1 MLQSIAKDFS
11 PPTEAL
17 SRAREFLSQRLL
29 GQTEI
34 VDLALS
40 ALLAGGHLLLEGPPG
55 VGKTTLARSLAEVFG
70 GKFKR
75 IQLTSDLLPSEIV
88 GVLRPTS
95 DGRDFEFREGPVF
108 SNFLLADELNRTG
121 PKTQA
126 ALLEAMAEG
135 TVSVDGKTYRLPDPF
150 FVVATQNPLEYQ
162 GVYPLAESQL
172 DRFMLELRLPL
183 PPEKAEFEIY
193 KNHQGIIQVNEDRIE
208 PILPV
213 SGIAQIRAQVG
224 RVFIEESLLQYAF
237 ELIQATRSQPEVSYG
252 VSVRGGLQYLQAVR
266 AYAYLKGRAFVLPED
281 LRALATPA
289 LAHRLRL
296 DEGDLEGSRK
306 IKLVESILEKVRAPQ

>member
-1 MLQSIAKDFS
+1 MLQPIPQEFS

-17 SRAREFLSQRLL
+17 AQARSFLSQRLL
-29 GQTEI
+29 GQTQI

-40 ALLAGGHLLLEGPPG
+40 ALLGGGHLLLEGPPG

-88 GVLRPTS
+88 GVLRPTP

-183 PPEKAEFEIY
+183 PPQKSEFEIY
-193 KNHQGIIQVNEDRIE
+193 QNQSAEPRSSVSTGGPLIPVDGLPRIRDE
-208 PILPV
+208 V
-213 SGIAQIRAQVG
+213 S
-224 RVFIEESLLQYAF
+224 RVFIEESLLRYAF
-237 ELIQATRSQPEVSYG
+237 ELIQATRVHPGVSYG
-252 VSVRGGLQYLQAVR
+252 VSVRGGLQYLQAAR
-266 AYAYLKGRAFVLPED
+266 AHAYLHGRAFVVPED
-281 LRALATPA
+281 LKLLAVPA

-296 DEGDLEGSRK
+296 EEGDIEGSRK
-306 IKLVESILEKVRAPQ
+306 LKSIEEILEKVRAPK